1 MSFVDPGFAVGV
13 AGFAAAGAGALT
25 SAGGAGASATGAGVS
40 VLTPD
45 FAARILARI
54 SAVDSFGSDMTLHA
68 LETDRARWARSKG
81 EVKRGR
87 ILATHFPTGNLCESR
102 SSQISQT
109 QDRPENHV
117 LMPENLRGDE
127 R

>member
-13 AGFAAAGAGALT
+13 AGFAAAGAGVLT
-25 SAGGAGASATGAGVS
+25 SAGGAGASAAGVGAS
-40 VLTPD
+40 ALAPD

-87 ILATHFPTGNLCESR
+87 ILATHFSTGNLCESR

-117 LMPENLRGDE
+117 LRPENLRSDE

>member
-1 MSFVDPGFAVGV
+1 
-13 AGFAAAGAGALT
+13 
-25 SAGGAGASATGAGVS
+25 
-40 VLTPD
+40 
-45 FAARILARI
+45 
-54 SAVDSFGSDMTLHA
+54 MTLHA

-87 ILATHFPTGNLCESR
+87 ILATHFSTGNLCESR

-117 LMPENLRGDE
+117 LRPENFRSDV

>member
-13 AGFAAAGAGALT
+13 AGFAAAGAGVLT
-25 SAGGAGASATGAGVS
+25 SAGGAGASAAGVGAS
-40 VLTPD
+40 ALAPD

-117 LMPENLRGDE
+117 HRPENLRGDE